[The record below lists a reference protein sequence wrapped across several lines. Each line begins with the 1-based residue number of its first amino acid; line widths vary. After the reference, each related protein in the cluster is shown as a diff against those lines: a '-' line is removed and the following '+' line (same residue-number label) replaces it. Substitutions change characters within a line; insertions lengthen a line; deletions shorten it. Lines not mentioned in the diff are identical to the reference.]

1 MAQSSSNRGYAV
13 IVVLLL
19 AAAGYVVS
27 TRPQWAAP
35 MLDALGSAASQ
46 VSAKNDGAFE
56 GQIAAAPRS
65 GADAVRI
72 ATFNL
77 QVYGEAKASNPFV
90 MQRLAEIVRLFDVV
104 AVQEIR
110 TLDDSHLQK
119 LLALVNADG
128 RQYLYVAGPRLG
140 RTVSKEQYAY
150 LYDATKVECD
160 RNQVYTVEDRSDL
173 LHREPLVAWF
183 RVRGLPPAEAFT
195 FTLVNFHLDPDDV
208 DQELPL
214 VDEVLRAVKNDGRDE
229 DDVILLGDFNADQI
243 EFSEKA
249 SLPGMQW
256 VVRDVPTNTRGTATY
271 DNIVFLGYDAQ
282 EYVSGGVFDFV
293 REMKMSLEDGLK
305 VSDHLPVWAEFSV
318 VEKRPYRADA
328 AATGRFFQP
337 PRR

>member
-1 MAQSSSNRGYAV
+1 MAQSSNRGYAV
-13 IVVLLL
+13 IVVLFL

-27 TRPQWAAP
+27 TRPPWAAP
-35 MLDALGSAASQ
+35 ILDALGAAASQ
-46 VSAKNDGAFE
+46 TSANNPGGLE

-90 MQRLAEIVRLFDVV
+90 MQRLAAIVRLFDVV

-110 TLDDSHLQK
+110 TLDETHLQK
-119 LLALVNADG
+119 LLALVNAEG

-150 LYDATKVECD
+150 LYDATKLECD
-160 RNQVYTVEDRSDL
+160 RSQIYTVEDKSDL

-183 RVRGLPPAEAFT
+183 RVRGLPPADAFS
-195 FTLVNFHLDPDDV
+195 FTLVNFHLDPDEV
-208 DQELPL
+208 DRELPL
-214 VDEVLRAVKNDGRDE
+214 VDEVLRAVKNDGRNE

-243 EFSEKA
+243 EFAERA

-256 VVRDVPTNTRGTATY
+256 VVRDLPTNTRGSAAY
-271 DNIVFLGYDAQ
+271 DNIVFIGYDTE
-282 EYVSGGVFDFV
+282 EYISGGVFDFV
-293 REMKMSLEDGLK
+293 REMNLSLEDALK

-318 VEKRPYRADA
+318 VEKRPYRADSA
-328 AATGRFFQP
+328 GRFFQP